1 MHLKIYRL
9 AMTQASQP
17 EPTTEDALALM
28 ARASGDSKH
37 EASSHSTFDV
47 LWVLYNHVLRIDPE
61 HPLAETRDRFVLS
74 KGHGPLAYYAVLC
87 LRGFFPTD
95 WLDSFGTWNSP
106 LGLHPDRSLI
116 PGVESSTGSLGH
128 GLPMAVGI
136 ALALRAKRLTGP
148 RVFVLCGD
156 AELNEGSNWEA
167 IMLAA
172 HLHVELTLIVVD
184 NDSSTI
190 AMRPWTEKFEAFGW
204 SAQRCQSTNH
214 TALLEALTT
223 DATGG
228 PLVVIADASGVAT

>member
-1 MHLKIYRL
+1 
-9 AMTQASQP
+9 
-17 EPTTEDALALM
+17 M
-28 ARASGDSKH
+28 ARAIGDSKH

-61 HPLAETRDRFVLS
+61 HPHAETRDRFVLS

-87 LRGFFPTD
+87 SHGFFPPH
-95 WLDSFGTWNSP
+95 WLDRFGTWNSP
-106 LGLHPDRSLI
+106 LGMHPDRSLV

-136 ALALRAKRLTGP
+136 ALALRAKRTTRP

-184 NDSSTI
+184 NNSSTI
-190 AMRPWTEKFEAFGW
+190 AMRPWSGKFEAFGW
-204 SAQRCQSTNH
+204 SARRCQSTNH

-223 DATGG
+223 DATSG